1 MDDQVEEL
9 GNVGFE
15 RAAFVAG
22 LINDGHGRQLSSNFE
37 RWCEPGWPQLAQRAG
52 AAPSHTRS
60 AFEEL
65 VW

>member
-1 MDDQVEEL
+1 MTVM
-9 GNVGFE
+9 
-15 RAAFVAG
+15 AG
-22 LINDGHGRQLSSNFE
+22 KFPLNIE
-37 RWCEPGWPQLAQRAG
+37 RWRDPAWAQLAQRAG